1 MNLKGLRTDLRILW
15 HSLFYGL
22 KAADDAMTAQTSGEN
37 GVEINRQVKPGG
49 VFSDMLEQKVTKE
62 VEEMRDKY
70 YRVLREADKY
80 KPVLTKTVDINGN
93 EVVSFGG
100 VTKKTVE
107 DFMKHADVY
116 ETPDTKLVTIQDNYQ
131 FQKHTS
137 IGSYDVPNGLYD
149 YDTTISIERD
159 FIPRFEIEKF
169 VKRVVVRKGEN
180 QERSFIDL
188 YLPTEAS
195 QFGKIDAILISNL
208 YSIFKEKNMRSDVID
223 FDKISWYSDK
233 AWNCEETCSFSYDDV
248 KPVDINVF
256 NGSFVVTFDCHVI
269 EEKKDLAA
277 KFKTKE
283 LDEKYA
289 EEAPKKNTTDI
300 FAINRREERQAKKKK
315 EIDLENMGDSSIKI
329 S

>member
-37 GVEINRQVKPGG
+37 GVEINQQVKPGG

-70 YRVLREADKY
+70 YRVIREADKY
-80 KPVLTKTVDINGN
+80 KPVLTKTVDLNGN

-100 VTKKTVE
+100 VTKKTKE
-107 DFMKHADVY
+107 DFMQHADVY
-116 ETPDTKLVTIQDNYQ
+116 ETPDTKLITIQDNYH
-131 FQKHTS
+131 FQKHSS
-137 IGSYDVPNGLYD
+137 IGSYEVSTGLYD

-169 VKRVVVRKGEN
+169 VKKVVVRKGEN
-180 QERSFIDL
+180 QERSFVDL

-208 YSIFKEKNMRSDVID
+208 YGIFNEKNMRSDVID
-223 FDKISWYSDK
+223 FNKIYWYSDK
-233 AWNCEETCSFSYDDV
+233 AWNCEEICSFSYDDI

-256 NGSFVVTFDCHVI
+256 DGSFVVTFDCHVI
-269 EEKKDLAA
+269 EEKKDLAE